1 MNNLVKVLIG
11 VGVVAA
17 VATTTYVVTKKKKE
31 EESIDIADEAVKN
44 DHKDDTILERIKTAA
59 YKKAVK
65 IIAWAIVHK
74 DQIEGAAAI
83 LGLVG
88 ALFSVIN
95 AIREFRNG
103 KKMQEQMDFLV
114 RHAQEF
120 EDIWNVHMTE
130 QASRFEE
137 MMNKLKDIHLDMSL
151 LHEIQEML
159 VTPIKKKGA

>member
-31 EESIDIADEAVKN
+31 EEPIDIADEAVKN

-59 YKKAVK
+59 YKKVVK

-88 ALFSVIN
+88 AMFSVIN

-103 KKMQEQMDFLV
+103 KKMQGQIDFLV
-114 RHAQEF
+114 QHAQEF
-120 EDIWNVHMTE
+120 EDIWNVHMNN

>member
-31 EESIDIADEAVKN
+31 EEPIDIADEAVKN

-88 ALFSVIN
+88 ALFSVVN
-95 AIREFRNG
+95 AIREFRAG

-159 VTPIKKKGA
+159 VTPIKKGA

>member
-31 EESIDIADEAVKN
+31 EEPIDIADEAVKN

-103 KKMQEQMDFLV
+103 KKMQDQMDFLV

-120 EDIWNVHMTE
+120 EDIWNVHMNN
-130 QASRFEE
+130 QGSRFEK

>member
-1 MNNLVKVLIG
+1 MTNLVKVLIG

-31 EESIDIADEAVKN
+31 EEPIDIADEAVKN

-59 YKKAVK
+59 YKKVVK

-88 ALFSVIN
+88 AMFSVIN

-103 KKMQEQMDFLV
+103 KKMQGQIDFLV

-120 EDIWNVHMTE
+120 EDIWNVHMNN

>member
-31 EESIDIADEAVKN
+31 EEPIDIADEAVKN

-95 AIREFRNG
+95 AIREFRAG

-159 VTPIKKKGA
+159 VTPKGKKTA